1 MNPIA
6 GLYRSTIG
14 KKVIMAVTGLIMVGW
29 LLAHLAGN
37 SLMWLGPEW
46 MDSYAEH
53 IHNLGPLLW
62 VMRFGMLVVIA
73 AHIWSAVM
81 VTKVAYA
88 ARDVSY
94 KVGRKA
100 NSTWIS
106 VLVMR
111 ISGIVIVLFL
121 FWHLADLTLGWVN
134 PDFRVQDSGAAAAYH
149 NLTVSLARPAV
160 AIFYMAAVTF
170 VGLHFAHGIWSG
182 IHTLG
187 GNHPKW
193 HAIRQFTSVAFG
205 VLIAVGNIAIVLGAL
220 TGFFGGT

>member
-6 GLYRSTIG
+6 RLYRSTIG

-46 MDSYAEH
+46 MDSYAKH

-73 AHIWSAVM
+73 AHIWSAIM
-81 VTKVAYA
+81 VTKIAYA
-88 ARDVSY
+88 ARAVGY
-94 KVGRKA
+94 KAGRKTNRA
-100 NSTWIS
+100 SIS
-106 VLVMR
+106 ARAMR
-111 ISGIVIVLFL
+111 IGGIIILLFL
-121 FWHLADLTLGWVN
+121 FWHIADLTLGWVN
-134 PDFRVQDSGAAAAYH
+134 PDFEVQEHGAAAAYH
-149 NLTVSLARPAV
+149 NLTASLARPAV

-170 VGLHFAHGIWSG
+170 VGLHFAHGISSG

-187 GNHPKW
+187 GSHPKW
-193 HAIRQFTSVAFG
+193 NAIRQFSSVAFG